1 MIEKL
6 RLSERN
12 EGKGCPNF
20 ICIIECLVFFKKFF
34 IECGGG
40 WGMAESMIY
49 IICEEGYNF
58 ALFSCGHI
66 LVDDSFFF
74 VS

>member
-1 MIEKL
+1 MT
-6 RLSERN
+6 
-12 EGKGCPNF
+12 
-20 ICIIECLVFFKKFF
+20 
-34 IECGGG
+34 
-40 WGMAESMIY
+40 ESMIY